1 MQGSEIYIMPT
12 IIDSMTGVK
21 IKSPF
26 FDTGALLEL
35 FPVHT
40 NPKKNRVALI
50 YGSNGSG
57 KSTIAQGFREYAES
71 IVPRTVELTPTAG
84 ASMITISP
92 GVESEKIFVFDE
104 KYISRNI
111 QVQKSGLG
119 TIVLFGKQVDLEKR
133 LDELNEQIA
142 KIQSDID
149 SKSEN
154 VQKFNS
160 ASDVVSPEYWKN
172 AIISKLQSPGGWAET
187 SGIRIK
193 RKHIKTRV
201 TDTEVERLGQLN
213 PRNDIKSTSAEFNK
227 LFNIFNN
234 IDASAIPVS
243 SEIQAIDLPEKV
255 VVDTQRLLAKIPQ
268 KPTLTEREQ
277 KLLQFFGIEVLSN
290 AKGFLSAKTHAI
302 CPTCL
307 QLISEE
313 HRTESLRQIEDIL
326 NREVEE
332 YREQLKKLILPEIES
347 EHYQSYGVLDSELMG
362 QVILQITCLN
372 AFIVGHNKVIQ
383 NKITDPLSPVEC
395 GTLEDLITAYKQL
408 NNLLGKLESKREAF
422 NQVVANRRTTEKEL
436 LKLND
441 EIAHYVIYTE
451 YQSLQS
457 QRTAKQ
463 IAEDELHQLRQTK
476 EDLIKEQTSL
486 NAQRKNLQIAVEQ
499 INKALSYIFYSD
511 SRLRLYLESDQMYH
525 LKVNEK
531 DVSPDNISC
540 GERNA
545 LALCYFFSEIA
556 KETELQKLYCDEML
570 VVIDDPVSSFDVEN
584 RIGILSFLRYK
595 LSQILSSCATTK
607 VLMMSHDMSVIFD
620 LQKAMDEISSN
631 CAGIG
636 KHAEYYSFQLVDK
649 EIIPFKFKS
658 HNEYTR
664 LMNCVYEYGCNPEPA
679 AELTIGNMTRRVLE
693 AFSTFT
699 FKEGPDKVSL
709 NPQVLA
715 LIQDPNK
722 RTYFQNSMYRLVLNT
737 ESHSQE
743 NIQGAPEMSFFSHL
757 TIAEKQRT
765 ARDVLCFMY
774 CVNPTHVLSHLPN
787 AKKELDNW
795 MASIV

>member
-1 MQGSEIYIMPT
+1 
-12 IIDSMTGVK
+12 
-21 IKSPF
+21 
-26 FDTGALLEL
+26 
-35 FPVHT
+35 
-40 NPKKNRVALI
+40 
-50 YGSNGSG
+50 
-57 KSTIAQGFREYAES
+57 
-71 IVPRTVELTPTAG
+71 
-84 ASMITISP
+84 
-92 GVESEKIFVFDE
+92 
-104 KYISRNI
+104 
-111 QVQKSGLG
+111 
-119 TIVLFGKQVDLEKR
+119 
-133 LDELNEQIA
+133 
-142 KIQSDID
+142 
-149 SKSEN
+149 
-154 VQKFNS
+154 
-160 ASDVVSPEYWKN
+160 
-172 AIISKLQSPGGWAET
+172 
-187 SGIRIK
+187 
-193 RKHIKTRV
+193 
-201 TDTEVERLGQLN
+201 
-213 PRNDIKSTSAEFNK
+213 
-227 LFNIFNN
+227 
-234 IDASAIPVS
+234 
-243 SEIQAIDLPEKV
+243 
-255 VVDTQRLLAKIPQ
+255 
-268 KPTLTEREQ
+268 
-277 KLLQFFGIEVLSN
+277 
-290 AKGFLSAKTHAI
+290 
-302 CPTCL
+302 
-307 QLISEE
+307 
-313 HRTESLRQIEDIL
+313 
-326 NREVEE
+326 
-332 YREQLKKLILPEIES
+332 
-347 EHYQSYGVLDSELMG
+347 MG

>member
-1 MQGSEIYIMPT
+1 
-12 IIDSMTGVK
+12 
-21 IKSPF
+21 
-26 FDTGALLEL
+26 
-35 FPVHT
+35 
-40 NPKKNRVALI
+40 
-50 YGSNGSG
+50 
-57 KSTIAQGFREYAES
+57 
-71 IVPRTVELTPTAG
+71 
-84 ASMITISP
+84 MITISP

-119 TIVLFGKQVDLEKR
+119 TIVLFGKQVDIEKR

-243 SEIQAIDLPEKV
+243 SGIQAIDLPEKV

-362 QVILQITCLN
+362 EVILQITSLN

-511 SRLRLYLESDQMYH
+511 SRLRLYLESDQTYH

-636 KHAEYYSFQLVDK
+636 KHAEYCSFQLVDK

-679 AELTIGNMTRRVLE
+679 SELTIGNMTRRVLE